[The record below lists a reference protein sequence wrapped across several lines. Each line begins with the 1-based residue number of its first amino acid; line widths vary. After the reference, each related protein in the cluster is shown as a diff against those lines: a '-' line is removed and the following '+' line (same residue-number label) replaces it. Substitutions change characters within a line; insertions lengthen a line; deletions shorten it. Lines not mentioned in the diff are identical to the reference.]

1 MPRPGAFLPPPLRT
15 RGNSSLTRPFLAHS
29 PLTLPLR
36 FSLLNLSPSTSYT
49 YTLSLSP
56 SSASASSSAS
66 RSSAVLAGPLT
77 HRGALDP
84 LGRARV
90 DASLWVT
97 RPGVFGTGTW
107 ELVLGWAGDAETGE
121 GGGSVR
127 LSGDGR
133 EVRVRDRE
141 GVVPGAMGARPV
153 DAAAGVVQV
162 RA

>member
-36 FSLLNLSPSTSYT
+36 FSLLNLSPSTSFT
-49 YTLSLSP
+49 YVLCLSP
-56 SSASASSSAS
+56 FSASSSSAS
-66 RSSAVLAGPLT
+66 RSSPVLAGPLT